1 MCLFSSFISPF
12 LSQVIARTRFSQ
24 ARAELGMTD
33 RTGGP
38 SSAHY
43 THRSRP
49 ENYDSDSDALSE
61 GEPSS
66 SLLARIHSHGDDE
79 DELLTRQ
86 DLTLA
91 RSLRLRAEGLE
102 KVITSMLE
110 QPPAHHPLVGDE
122 DDTLGGDLMVVSP
135 PESPRLNPAHP
146 HTLPNSVRLRLALG
160 TVVNDLFARQA
171 PHPPYRHTHQHGGTG
186 RTPPACIPSPASIS
200 NVVDLPTSLVPLAA
214 VSGAFYRNVSII
226 QLITLC
232 PPFPL

>member
-1 MCLFSSFISPF
+1 MHSL
-12 LSQVIARTRFSQ
+12 ARTRFSQ

-38 SSAHY
+38 SSTHY
-43 THRSRP
+43 AHRSRP

-61 GEPSS
+61 GEPPS
-66 SLLARIHSHGDDE
+66 SLTARVHSHGVDE
-79 DELLTRQ
+79 DELLARQ

-122 DDTLGGDLMVVSP
+122 DDAIGGMASP
-135 PESPRLNPAHP
+135 PESPRLKPAHP

-171 PHPPYRHTHQHGGTG
+171 PHPPYRHTHQQGGTG
-186 RTPPACIPSPASIS
+186 KTPPAGVQSPASTS
-200 NVVDLPTSLVPLAA
+200 NLMDLPTSLVPLAT
-214 VSGAFYRNVSII
+214 VSGAFYDNVSFKSF
-226 QLITLC
+226 LLLLSVF
-232 PPFPL
+232 PFPTFD